1 MSNRFCIVLTFTLIS
16 ISVFASG
23 TMEKN
28 ENELIIFNAA
38 STTDLIIDAG
48 KIFYDKTGISV
59 KTNPA
64 SSGTLARQI
73 TEGADANI
81 YISASEKWTAYV
93 NENGY
98 SVKSASL
105 LVNDLVLIAPAES
118 TAESFILSFDADLPG
133 RFQGRIST
141 GDPAHVPAG
150 MYAEQALD
158 YFNWK
163 SVLAERIQP
172 ASDVRAALMVVE
184 LGECELG
191 IVYRT
196 DAEKS
201 NKVKIISVFPD
212 ESHIPI
218 VYFISALTDDEITQ
232 KFYSFMLQD
241 EDVKNI
247 YNKYGFTFN
256 G

>member
-1 MSNRFCIVLTFTLIS
+1 MVNRIYLLLVFMIIS
-16 ISVFASG
+16 INLFATG
-23 TMEKN
+23 TP
-28 ENELIIFNAA
+28 ENEDTELIVFNAA
-38 STTDLIIDAG
+38 STTDLVNDAG
-48 KIFYDKTGISV
+48 KIFYDKTGILVRS
-59 KTNPA
+59 NPA

-73 TEGADANI
+73 TEGANANI
-81 YISASEKWTAYV
+81 YISASEKWMTYV
-93 NENGY
+93 IDTGY
-98 SVKSASL
+98 PVKTASL
-105 LVNDLVLIAPAES
+105 LVNDLVLIAPEES
-118 TAESFILSFDADLPG
+118 TATSFTLNVDADLPELFKG
-133 RFQGRIST
+133 RLSI

-163 SVLAERIQP
+163 SVLSERIQP
-172 ASDVRAALMVVE
+172 AADVRAALMVVE
-184 LGECELG
+184 LGECEFG

-232 KFYSFMLQD
+232 KFYNFMLQD

-247 YNKYGFTFN
+247 YNKYGFTFH